1 MSTLQQTFLN
11 MTADDFQ
18 FNDAVLGVAISISSL
33 CIGYV
38 LFDFILNKKSRHIP
52 SRLMVVR
59 AIFNYIAIMI
69 VLITVNYQEII
80 SNDMFMCEFQGALF
94 LFSLYVATIYYALIC
109 WELYLTLNN
118 PFRAPSS
125 GSILFHTIAL
135 SICFFVVFG
144 VAISDNFKYRN
155 TFKICFIIESNASY
169 NALNWCLI
177 YIPTFGICLGGFI
190 ATGWSV
196 KRLKATIIDETFE
209 LRWLLIK
216 QQTVII
222 TCFSINYA
230 LQMATWILLYSN
242 TCSKC
247 NPYFLTA
254 FCFIGSIFDAITW
267 ITRKYIKQISQLRI
281 SSIIPGQLPS
291 PSPKLKR
298 KKTIKNISDALR
310 KEVITC
316 IIDGLAKSAEKRI
329 NVKQLRSGQAS
340 INAPITNIS
349 SNLLNEK
356 NNDYRS
362 ILDQNSLFPD
372 DYPSKLDGKEKPN
385 VIERYEVE
393 TLGAHKS
400 DGVFTDYAPKIFV
413 YLRENIYGI
422 SSESYYDSIL
432 PINDVSK
439 VSLELV
445 AKFSEGRSGAFFFFT
460 KDMKYLIKTLTKSE
474 AQLLLDTLKNYVNF
488 MTNNRKTYLSKYF
501 GLHSIK
507 LYGHSIYFVVNKN
520 IFSSLEKDPD
530 EKYDIKGSWI
540 DRNTNYQIT
549 DRKLMKDSDLKKSLL
564 LNRKKSMKIYNQL
577 AKDTMFLGKANIM
590 DYSLLLG
597 IVYVKLK
604 YDRGSIE
611 CKDDLYDE
619 ELKHDSGSELLSEND
634 EKYEIMDAEAVEGPG
649 IYCIG
654 IIDMLQKWDLNKKS
668 ERFVKA

>member
-222 TCFSINYA
+222 TCFRMDSAEITTDVVGYYENFEEQ
-230 LQMATWILLYSN
+230 LDLYNKSFYKSEKYKHPQSLRN
-242 TCSKC
+242 RNIQVVPKIAEYHFDG
-247 NPYFLTA
+247 NNEKKNEFIGVWHMEAMPAENIILTA
-254 FCFIGSIFDAITW
+254 V
-267 ITRKYIKQISQLRI
+267 Y
-281 SSIIPGQLPS
+281 
-291 PSPKLKR
+291 
-298 KKTIKNISDALR
+298 
-310 KEVITC
+310 V
-316 IIDGLAKSAEKRI
+316 
-329 NVKQLRSGQAS
+329 
-340 INAPITNIS
+340 
-349 SNLLNEK
+349 
-356 NNDYRS
+356 
-362 ILDQNSLFPD
+362 LDRN
-372 DYPSKLDGKEKPN
+372 
-385 VIERYEVE
+385 
-393 TLGAHKS
+393 
-400 DGVFTDYAPKIFV
+400 
-413 YLRENIYGI
+413 ENIYGGDI
-422 SSESYYDSIL
+422 IYKRHLFRNEWQEAMEWGQNRFSNYMQKWLEPYLDYRGNRIKRNRNYLAPNVDCGFTPLGTLPTPKGRCCVFPNYAIHKVNEMGIENGNGKGKRRIIVFFLIDPTIRIASSRDIPLINERGISYY
-432 PINDVSK
+432 
-439 VSLELV
+439 
-445 AKFSEGRSGAFFFFT
+445 
-460 KDMKYLIKTLTKSE
+460 E
-474 AQLLLDTLKNYVNF
+474 ACVH
-488 MTNNRKTYLSKYF
+488 R
-501 GLHSIK
+501 IK
-507 LYGHSIYFVVNKN
+507 LMRERAQQKN
-520 IFSSLEKDPD
+520 V
-530 EKYDIKGSWI
+530 Y
-540 DRNTNYQIT
+540 NTG
-549 DRKLMKDSDLKKSLL
+549 
-564 LNRKKSMKIYNQL
+564 
-577 AKDTMFLGKANIM
+577 LG
-590 DYSLLLG
+590 YSLC
-597 IVYVKLK
+597 
-604 YDRGSIE
+604 E
-611 CKDDLYDE
+611 
-619 ELKHDSGSELLSEND
+619 H
-634 EKYEIMDAEAVEGPG
+634 
-649 IYCIG
+649 
-654 IIDMLQKWDLNKKS
+654 
-668 ERFVKA
+668 